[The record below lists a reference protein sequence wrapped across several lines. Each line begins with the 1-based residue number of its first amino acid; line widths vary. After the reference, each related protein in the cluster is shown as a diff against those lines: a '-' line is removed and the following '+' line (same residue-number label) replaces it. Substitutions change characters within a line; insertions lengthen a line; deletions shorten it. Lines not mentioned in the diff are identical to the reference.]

1 VRPTRPE
8 PATSAMARLLPV
20 ICPPFCAKP
29 GAIFGSGETDYVD
42 LNQSTSPGQFVSSTR
57 ITGSARPKQA
67 NPGQGYRLRWLR
79 ELGSAHLKCG
89 IRDSDTRLRQ
99 RRHSGSVADAA
110 GIAPDAGGGHGYE
123 HTAAIQPQRCAWH
136 HGRGKWCVLLVWSA
150 VWDHPGI
157 SRSPAHLLVSWHAC
171 AFGRYRPH
179 NRSCGGPGC
188 AGLPCQFSDDSRAW
202 TPTLVRV
209 RWGQNRY

>member
-1 VRPTRPE
+1 
-8 PATSAMARLLPV
+8 MARLLPV

-110 GIAPDAGGGHGYE
+110 GIAPDAGGGMGTNTLLQFNRRGAHG
-123 HTAAIQPQRCAWH
+123 TIDGANDASCSFDPPSGTI
-136 HGRGKWCVLLVWSA
+136 RG
-150 VWDHPGI
+150 
-157 SRSPAHLLVSWHAC
+157 
-171 AFGRYRPH
+171 Y
-179 NRSCGGPGC
+179 
-188 AGLPCQFSDDSRAW
+188 
-202 TPTLVRV
+202 
-209 RWGQNRY
+209 

>member
-1 VRPTRPE
+1 
-8 PATSAMARLLPV
+8 MAPVLPV

-67 NPGQGYRLRWLR
+67 NPGEGCRLRWLR
-79 ELGSAHLKCG
+79 EPGSAHLKCG

-110 GIAPDAGGGHGYE
+110 GIDRRIVHSNICQPAAGMNTNTVLQFNRREADGSMNGAYDASCSFDPSSGTIRGYHGLRD
-123 HTAAIQPQRCAWH
+123 TCP
-136 HGRGKWCVLLVWSA
+136 
-150 VWDHPGI
+150 
-157 SRSPAHLLVSWHAC
+157 
-171 AFGRYRPH
+171 
-179 NRSCGGPGC
+179 
-188 AGLPCQFSDDSRAW
+188 
-202 TPTLVRV
+202 
-209 RWGQNRY
+209 